1 MDMAFDPSSVGDDN
15 LAILI
20 YNLRIASHTERKE
33 SDVARSHLTFTQS
46 ANVVPPHAWF
56 AVSAVFHYLGPSF
69 AVLLFPS
76 VGVLGVAWMRIAAA
90 AAIFA
95 PWTAPWR
102 TFARAD
108 SETRRLLIGLG
119 VCLAVM
125 NTAFYLALDRLP
137 MSLVAAIEFVGT
149 IGVALYGLR
158 TARNFAALALAVL
171 GVFLL
176 INVRWSSDPVGLF
189 WAFLNGALFVGY
201 IVLGHKISEAGA
213 SGGVERLG
221 AAMSVAF
228 LFILPIG
235 FREAWRAFASP
246 TLVLAGIG
254 VGICSSVI
262 PYVCDQ
268 LAMSRLPRASFALML
283 ALLPATA
290 TVVGII
296 VLKQVPSLSDT
307 LGVLMVMAGVA
318 VHRPVTDPARNQ
330 ASAESDPGR
339 ARLEADQPRI
349 LDRRLPVLDRLAIDR
364 IADHGDEGGD
374 GRIFGDE

>member
-1 MDMAFDPSSVGDDN
+1 MKIRRAA
-15 LAILI
+15 LA
-20 YNLRIASHTERKE
+20 RTE
-33 SDVARSHLTFTQS
+33 LTFS
-46 ANVVPPHAWF
+46 NAAKRAPPQAWF
-56 AVSAVFHYLGPSF
+56 AISAIFHYLGPSF

-90 AAIFA
+90 AAIFG
-95 PWTAPWR
+95 PWTTPWR
-102 TFARAD
+102 TIARAD
-108 SETRRLLIGLG
+108 GRTRRLLIGLG
-119 VCLAVM
+119 ICLAVM

-158 TARNFAALALAVL
+158 SARNLAALGLAVL

-176 INVRWSSDPVGLF
+176 INVRWSSDPIGLF

-221 AAMSVAF
+221 AAMAIAF
-228 LFILPIG
+228 LIILPIG
-235 FREAWRAFASP
+235 FRQALAAFGNP
-246 TLVLAGIG
+246 ILVLAGAG

-290 TVVGII
+290 TLVGII
-296 VLKQVPSLSDT
+296 VLAQIPSLRDT
-307 LGVLMVMAGVA
+307 LGVALVMAGVA
-318 VHRPVTDPARNQ
+318 AHRPPAQEPRTQ
-330 ASAESDPGR
+330 RASERDASAAANPLLTAS
-339 ARLEADQPRI
+339 AR
-349 LDRRLPVLDRLAIDR
+349 
-364 IADHGDEGGD
+364 GK
-374 GRIFGDE
+374 